1 LPESFRGGCSF
12 GAGKCRSLP
21 SSLILLTG
29 HILLK
34 NHIATVS
41 DNSRRFPLPR
51 TSGEFRL
58 ICLFQ
63 YSDVVLEALLHLA
76 GREQPIDAKRL
87 VTLGAALAEALMQ
100 IDLSI
105 SERRPTL
112 ESVPYPAQIKRAVPC
127 PASITYSDAASRGA
141 S

>member
-1 LPESFRGGCSF
+1 MSWTVLLPESFRGGCSF

-105 SERRPTL
+105 SERRPH
-112 ESVPYPAQIKRAVPC
+112 SRKRAVPC

>member
-1 LPESFRGGCSF
+1 MSWTVLLPESFRGGCSF

-41 DNSRRFPLPR
+41 DNSRCFPLP

-58 ICLFQ
+58 IGLFQ
-63 YSDVVLEALLHLA
+63 YSDGVLEAFLHLA

-87 VTLGAALAEALMQ
+87 VTLGA
-100 IDLSI
+100 
-105 SERRPTL
+105 RRGPNANRPEHQRAKTHF
-112 ESVPYPAQIKRAVPC
+112 IKRAVPC
-127 PASITYSDAASRGA
+127 PASIRYSDAPRRDAS
-141 S
+141 